1 MSRLTTLLYRR
12 VGGTWEPPLMHR
24 FTEITP
30 AIPLPYIY
38 ILIYILV
45 RASVRAF
52 ICERVESQVDKFSQS
67 FKGWLEFESP

>member
-1 MSRLTTLLYRR
+1 MGHESVWCKECDAVT
-12 VGGTWEPPLMHR
+12 VGWSLS
-24 FTEITP
+24 
-30 AIPLPYIY
+30 
-38 ILIYILV
+38 